1 MLLLNEKK
9 SILVR
14 KPNVPDEQRDRGRQR
29 RAARTYICSM
39 TSLRNTPSTS
49 VMYSSRL
56 VPFSSAKGPNVRTW
70 NAIAGWWHNAN
81 DEETNEWQANKNQRL
96 PMWREGCAWTSSKGG
111 RRLRSPFYIRQA
123 DIGVAPW
130 CQNRWSPTPQQL
142 PEAEGLSCSQPAPF
156 SQRGA
161 NAAENPARRL
171 PGLTF
176 LLPTAACPK
185 GRPCVSRPLY
195 RRPPA
200 TCWRAGRQEGKNTG
214 SLPSSRD
221 RASDKNN
228 GRNQPPLLGRRSPA
242 CSPGG
247 TAPNPEPPVL
257 PAAAQW
263 RSAVTPPSHP
273 ARRPHLAASP
283 FPRAAV
289 PRPPRPRRRPPRSR
303 ITAASPQPAAPLS
316 ITRALL
322 PPAGRLQRM
331 DPSARRSLRRSAR
344 VPSSRRPPLE
354 PPLLDGGAIWRGAGP
369 RRDSCGRA
377 RARSAWARARPL
389 RRGASIGAAPLGGGG
404 GRGGRRDTREEKAV
418 GGGDKKGGSRER
430 LCGEKKWGM
439 KRFLRRGGKR
449 GLLRRGE
456 AQTRP
461 RRLGM

>member
-29 RAARTYICSM
+29 RAAHTYICSM

-185 GRPCVSRPLY
+185 GRLCVSRPLY
-195 RRPPA
+195 RRPLA

-418 GGGDKKGGSRER
+418 GGGG
-430 LCGEKKWGM
+430 
-439 KRFLRRGGKR
+439 
-449 GLLRRGE
+449 
-456 AQTRP
+456 
-461 RRLGM
+461 